1 MIDAADPD
9 LVAYLASSTGLPEPT
24 CRRLVLD
31 VLSRYD
37 ETVETYVTRR
47 HGELKADGLKN
58 EQIYQQLQCE
68 LGSRRFAAATLTE
81 RQIRRMIYG

>member
-9 LVAYLASSTGLPEPT
+9 LVTYLASSTGLPEPT

-47 HGELKADGLKN
+47 HGE
-58 EQIYQQLQCE
+58 
-68 LGSRRFAAATLTE
+68 
-81 RQIRRMIYG
+81 